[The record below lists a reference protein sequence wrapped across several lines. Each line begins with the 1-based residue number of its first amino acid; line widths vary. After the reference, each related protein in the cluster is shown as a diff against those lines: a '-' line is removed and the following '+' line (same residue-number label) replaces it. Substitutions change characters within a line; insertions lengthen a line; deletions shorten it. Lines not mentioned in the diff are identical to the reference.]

1 MKLMRTLGVLSTLAL
16 AIPFAVQASASAV
29 SSGHI
34 AINGDGGFTTCG
46 CVSGGNGSP
55 GNPYLIGPLTISA
68 DSVPAVSISNTTRS
82 FTLLHLNVHVTGKA
96 DGILLMD
103 VTGPASIRQVNVDSP
118 PSGGGGGG
126 VHLVRTSGVTISGD
140 SVNSM
145 HGWGIKVEASSHT
158 TISFMTVAHNGL
170 SNPDSTESADVSPNP
185 FLAGITGDA
194 PGGVLLRGGHDNT
207 LTDSLLNEDAYAG
220 FELVGETRDTVS
232 KIHVRYPDYFGG
244 VLQSVMNSRLD
255 GVSLQTA
262 DFDGLLMRASN
273 GNTIS
278 NSTSANG
285 PIGNEWNAKVVPYF
299 IAGAYVGWG
308 SSANRFTADNGN
320 FGNTGPDLVLDDG
333 TLLPAAGFVIHG
345 VNQTAQVLNNPSTYA
360 TLGVS
365 MAAGS
370 GNVVCGNSFAAGY
383 WYPSTLN
390 ANSSCS

>member
-1 MKLMRTLGVLSTLAL
+1 MKRTLGVLFALAL
-16 AIPFAVQASASAV
+16 AIPFAVQASAA
-29 SSGHI
+29 SSGQVV
-34 AINGDGGFTTCG
+34 INGNGGFLTCG
-46 CVSGGNGSP
+46 CVSGGDGSP
-55 GNPYLIGPLTISA
+55 GNPYVIGPLTISA
-68 DSVPAVSISNTTRS
+68 DSAPAVSISNTTRS
-82 FTLLHLNVHVTGKA
+82 FTLLHLNVHVTGSA
-96 DGILLMD
+96 DGILFTN
-103 VTGPASIRQVNVDSP
+103 VSGPASITQVNVDGP

-126 VHLVRTSGVTISGD
+126 IHLVNSSKVAISGD

-145 HGWGIKVEASSHT
+145 QGWGIKVERSSQT

-170 SNPDSTESADVSPNP
+170 SNPDSTESAAVSPNP

-220 FELVGETRDTVS
+220 FELVGETGDMVS

-244 VLQSVMNSRLD
+244 VLQSVMNSKLD

-273 GNTIS
+273 GNTITD
-278 NSTSANG
+278 STFSANG

-308 SSANRFTADNGN
+308 SSTNRFTADNGN
-320 FGNTGPDLVLDDG
+320 FGNTGPDLVIDDG
-333 TLLPAAGFVIHG
+333 TLLPGAGFVIHG
-345 VNQTAQVLNNPSTYA
+345 VNQTVQPLNQPSTYT

-370 GNVVCGNSFAAGY
+370 GNVACGNSFAAGY
-383 WYPSTLN
+383 WYPSSLN
-390 ANSSCS
+390 ANSSCP